1 MPLQAVNG
9 VVRGA
14 QRETEGEAEKTGG
27 RPASAGLA
35 GSHAAGKVRLLLFD
49 DVAFHGAE
57 NAEQFLLLRLP
68 DFMLIQRRHKVFD

>member
-14 QRETEGEAEKTGG
+14 QRETEGSRKNRRKTHFRRTG
-27 RPASAGLA
+27 RFTCR
-35 GSHAAGKVRLLLFD
+35 GKVRLLLFD